1 MPKITK
7 NSEKISSSKGK
18 YSGREFGGAKG
29 SARGREIALN
39 SGVRIQVNKTS
50 GGKGKRNA

>member
-1 MPKITK
+1 MPKIAK

-29 SARGREIALN
+29 SARGREIASN